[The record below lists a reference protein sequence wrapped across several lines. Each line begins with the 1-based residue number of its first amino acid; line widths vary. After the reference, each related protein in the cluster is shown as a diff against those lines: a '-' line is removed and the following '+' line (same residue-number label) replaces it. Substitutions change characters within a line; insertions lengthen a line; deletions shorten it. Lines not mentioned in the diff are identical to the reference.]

1 MNRVL
6 ASSSCQDG
14 DCPTFWVDD
23 ATGTVTVRGY
33 STRRRPIARLL
44 RRRTEDDV
52 TIPGAVWAH
61 LQSQLPTP
69 R

>member
-1 MNRVL
+1 MTYRVL

-23 ATGTVTVRGY
+23 ATGTVKVRGY
-33 STRRRPIARLL
+33 DPTDPTKEL
-44 RRRTEDDV
+44 DV
-52 TIPGAVWAH
+52 TIPGPRWAQ
-61 LQSQLPTP
+61 LVSQLP

>member
-6 ASSSCQDG
+6 ASNDDCADG

-33 STRRRPIARLL
+33 DKAAPTGER
-44 RRRTEDDV
+44 DV
-52 TIPGAVWAH
+52 TIPGPVWAH
-61 LQSQLPTP
+61 LVSQLP